1 MDKDNDE
8 ELDPVDEMIKKTG
21 CMDFHIKVQ
30 VLTMLKPSLRL
41 RVYFLAVTAVS
52 ISFRFV

>member
-30 VLTMLKPSLRL
+30 VL
-41 RVYFLAVTAVS
+41 A
-52 ISFRFV
+52 